1 MKSIRFTR
9 SFVLSSASLLLALFS
24 QSALS
29 LTADAEKSIQLSGNF
44 SVSGGQASY
53 SLPISV
59 APGRAGHQPS
69 LSLEYRSDSPNGML
83 GMGWS
88 LGGLSSISRC
98 GKNFEKDG
106 RWGGV
111 NFDAND
117 RYCLD
122 GQRLVAISGRDGEN
136 LTEYRVENNGY
147 GKIVSFGR
155 AGNGPASFKIW
166 YKDGS
171 VYEYGVTEDS
181 RVELPTQADVYKW
194 ALNKIT
200 DASKANHINFVYSE
214 DNSAGKHK
222 LAQVNYVGGKVKLV
236 YETRPDSTSQYLGG
250 KRLNRTERLKQVE
263 SFDSIGSKIGT
274 YGLTYQKSSYTDRS
288 QLAKINYCA
297 DGQCSTD
304 IRFAWVGRSSPTLSG
319 ASNTGFNSP
328 RYYDTNGDGKGT
340 AYGELSRSNNGT
352 MSVKGLNGTTHA
364 NVKSFSLNGSVTAP
378 SVALNQCN
386 VNAASSYNKGNGQF
400 GYYCQF
406 SACSGDSCKYG
417 SNGVNYG
424 DFNGDGIETYQKGY
438 STIDINGDGIDD
450 LHKFDIPNG
459 GYRYQITGAG
469 WQTLP
474 SAGGRVLKSFT
485 DINNDGYLDAVM
497 GSPTAKRLLYVHLF
511 NGKSF
516 GSPSPINNHSV
527 SYGDGVFFADLNND
541 GYPELGYGRY
551 FYQNTKNNQFATGV
565 FLDAGAKIYSVQDV
579 NGDGWADVLTR
590 ADGDNVKAHIRYSS
604 RHVQDKITRFSE
616 VGVDYTVSYKAAV
629 ENSVYTPTGTSS
641 YPYKVVTP
649 RRYLVANV
657 TKAPKGYGTTSY
669 SYNYEG
675 AKTHLKGGGF
685 LGFKT
690 IVETEAADVVTV
702 TKTTF
707 EQNRLAITGKPLT
720 VEVSKDGKKVSEISY
735 QYMQN
740 TRQGYN
746 AKYYQVYAEQV
757 VKNKFGLSNSDVV
770 ERKETITRVMDRF
783 GNLLDET
790 SVVSSEIEGAG
801 QFKSTSKFEYLSTGL
816 NNNHHIYDIST
827 ASNIDNLSTLL
838 SSFKA
843 GLGRYCGANGDVYFK
858 ANDHIVLIHS
868 DIDIPLVL
876 QRYNAYFKY
885 QLTGSSTDLDGLTV
899 YTGKLVN
906 ASAADFTAANPQ
918 SCGSYAIGD
927 FDGDGK
933 MEFTTS
939 KTTRTELVT
948 ETGENFWKIGTVA
961 SSTST
966 LTDNTTNLKRAIS
979 NTYRYDGHGFLT
991 SSTVDSSDYESS
1003 SDIASGGKSVT
1014 NRYSY
1019 DQWGNVVSQSV
1030 EGTDLAARTS
1040 TTLYDSQGL
1049 YVTSS
1054 ANALGHRSSTQF
1066 NAQGLL
1072 TQSVSALKGRTSSFA
1087 YDAFGRVTSETLPGT
1102 GNTNFTQYQ
1111 LGAQCGSHAISQ
1123 TVSCVTTKP
1132 ASGGQVTTHF
1142 DYAGREIRKLH
1153 TGFSGQLVVVDTRWD
1168 RNGRKLSVTRPQFV
1182 GTKAAAPLVTFD
1194 YDALNREIKKQEP
1207 ANGGGIASFV
1217 TTYDG
1222 YKTSVKD
1229 ARGFSHSTVTNVMG
1243 HILRKDEPHG
1253 AYQTYQYYPD
1263 GKLKASTDSA
1273 GNITQIRY
1281 DNLGH
1286 RSYLDDPDMGK
1297 WSYTYNAA
1305 GELIYKRDAKG
1316 TVTTIEY
1323 DRLGRKTKQ
1332 IEGGKVSTW
1341 RFDERGALGT
1351 LSGFAG
1357 NGSETEYYYN
1367 EAGLTE
1373 EVAVKVN
1380 NEKFSTYYFYDK
1392 YERVAREVR
1401 PNGVDTTLAGAAKL
1415 LTSANSDNRLAVEY
1429 VYNPNG
1435 YVSAVRSPKSYADE
1449 AFTSASFREDI
1460 KQLLDQAVAQAAEY
1474 LSKAERYST
1483 QESFFTTKAAEYN
1496 NKTVNVHSLDSS
1508 SQALLG
1514 NGYRYKQWC
1523 NAQGECYLRP
1533 ATWVLLHDDV
1543 SIPLDITLE
1552 GAIYRLST
1560 SLANSSSAGTR
1571 NYNATLHT
1579 VSAAEFAS
1587 QTLTPSHDFILTDYD
1602 SNGQKD
1608 LMSNKDIYIA
1618 QADSTTTTELLFAA
1632 DDLSQA
1638 ATIASTRYKFYTDL
1652 ANQLINLSEKVAEL
1666 SGLYCEYANQ
1676 LGGNQ
1681 LQASQRTHCANT
1693 QQSSQADHLNLI
1705 LTQSQLEDSLDNPAY
1720 VYYWQRRET
1729 DAYDHTLSETLG
1741 NGLVNT
1747 YNHDANTG
1755 RPSYITTH
1763 KANVLFDPRL
1773 SGSTASGRNI
1783 RFIQYRYDNHNNVTY
1798 RYDEKLGITDTWEY
1812 DGIDRVISNGISLA
1826 SKTQH
1831 GESNPDFASSFDY
1844 QYDKLGNLI
1853 FKTGMGNYEYS
1864 GQNAGPHAVTKAN
1877 GLHYQYDANGNMLR
1891 AWRYGD
1897 TQNERELEWTGFNK
1911 PNKITRNG
1919 KTVEFFYDA
1928 NHNRYLKKN
1937 SDGIETFYFG
1947 KSYERV
1953 TDSNTGIVQHKHF
1966 IYAEGKLIA
1975 LNTHTDDSE
1984 NKLKDKQ
1991 VRYLHYD
1998 SLNSVDMITDGY
2010 GVVVERRSYDTWG
2023 KQRKVAWREDG
2034 PLDVV
2039 QQAIT
2044 NRGYTGHEEIVEVGL
2059 VHMNGRVYDQ
2069 ELGRFI
2075 SADPIVQSP
2084 YRTNSFNRYAYV
2096 MNNPLKYIDPTGFNA
2111 FESGACE
2118 VDSSSSGSS
2127 GGTNNN
2133 DNGCDNERP
2142 AGNDGTGGGDNHHDD
2157 PNSGGGS
2164 DKQDPVSEPTAEP
2177 ENPDTPEEQKEEDG
2191 WGWSDTWD
2199 VVKDFAPG
2207 YNTVNHAINGE
2218 WTEAAKSLAVDAI
2231 SVTGVGM
2238 IGRVAVKVGAK
2249 VAPKIISKA
2258 KSMLKKGPCSFV
2270 AGTLVATSSAA
2281 VPIENILVGQDVLSR
2296 PDSAE
2301 RLVDER
2307 QVVDV
2312 FAEDH
2317 PFVLSLVVQGP
2328 SGEEEI
2334 LTTPEHPFYIATKG
2348 WVEAAEIN
2356 AGASLET
2363 INGSNVTVISNSVVE
2378 TPTVAYNF
2386 EVEQF
2391 HTYAVGENQVWVHN
2405 ECEGKNKGP
2414 VFERSQDAV
2423 KHAETMGYK
2432 EVQGAT
2438 NKAGQ
2443 KVMHNKKKTPKYISR
2458 DADSHIGGAYK
2469 GANTASD
2476 LNSKKTRLG
2485 TYDKDLNLIGK

>member
-1 MKSIRFTR
+1 MKSTRFTH
-9 SFVLSSASLLLALFS
+9 SFALFSTSLLLALFS
-24 QSALS
+24 QPALS
-29 LTADAEKSIQLSGNF
+29 LTADAEKSIQLSGDF

-59 APGRAGHQPS
+59 APGRAGHQPL

-88 LGGLSSISRC
+88 FGGLSSISRC
-98 GKNFEKDG
+98 GKNLEKDG
-106 RWGGV
+106 RWGRV
-111 NFDAND
+111 NFDSND

-147 GKIVSFGR
+147 AKIVSFGR
-155 AGNGPASFKIW
+155 AGDGPASFKVW

-171 VYEYGVTEDS
+171 VYEYGVSDDS

-214 DNSAGKHK
+214 ENSAGKHK
-222 LAQVNYVGGKVKLV
+222 LTQVNYVGGKVNLV
-236 YETRPDSTSQYLGG
+236 YETRPDSTSQFLGG
-250 KRLNRTERLKQVE
+250 KLLNRNERLHQVE
-263 SFDSIGSKIGT
+263 TFDSTGNKIGT
-274 YGLTYQKSSYTDRS
+274 YGLTYQKSSYTARS
-288 QLAKINYCA
+288 QLTKINYCA
-297 DGQCSTD
+297 NGQCSTD
-304 IRFAWVGRSSPTLSG
+304 ISFTWVGRRDPGLGG

-340 AYGELSRSNNGT
+340 AYGELSRSTNGT

-406 SACSGDSCKYG
+406 TACSGDSCKYG

-438 STIDINGDGIDD
+438 STVDINGDGLDD

-459 GYRYQITGAG
+459 GYRYQIMGSG

-497 GSPTAKRLLYVHLF
+497 GSPTSTGLLYVHLF
-511 NGKSF
+511 NGKSY

-527 SYGDGVFFADLNND
+527 SHEDGVYFSDLNND
-541 GYPELGYGRY
+541 GYPELGYGRN
-551 FYQNTKNNQFATGV
+551 FYQNTKNNQFSTGV

-590 ADGDNVKAHIRYSS
+590 ADGDNVKAHIRQSS
-604 RHVQDKITRFSE
+604 KHVQDKITRFSE
-616 VGVDYTVSYKAAV
+616 VGVDYSVSYKAAV
-629 ENSVYTPTGTSS
+629 ENSIYTTTGASSS

-657 TKAPKGYGTTSY
+657 TKSPKGYGATSY
-669 SYNYEG
+669 SYKYAG

-690 IVETEAADVVTV
+690 ITETESADVVTV

-707 EQNRLAITGKPLT
+707 EQDKLAITGKPLT

-735 QYMQN
+735 QYKQH

-757 VKNKFGLSNSDVV
+757 VKNKYGLGNSEVV

-790 SVVSSEIEGAG
+790 SVVSSDIEGAG
-801 QFKSTSKFEYLSTGL
+801 KFTSTSKFEYLSTGL

-827 ASNIDNLSTLL
+827 VSNIDNLSTLL

-843 GLGRYCGANGDVYFK
+843 GLGRYCGANGEVYFK

-868 DIDIPLVL
+868 DVDIPLVL

-885 QLTGSSTDLDGLTV
+885 QVTGSSTDLDGLTV

-948 ETGENFWKIGTVA
+948 ETGDSFWKIGTVA
-961 SSTST
+961 NSTST
-966 LTDNTTNLKRAIS
+966 LADNITNLKRAIS
-979 NTYRYDGHGFLT
+979 NTYSYDDNGFLT
-991 SSTVDSSDYESS
+991 SSTVNSSDYESS

-1072 TQSVSALKGRTSSFA
+1072 TKSVSALKGRTSSFA
-1087 YDAFGRVTSETLPGT
+1087 YDAFGRVTRETLPGT
-1102 GNTNFTQYQ
+1102 GNTNLTQYH

-1123 TVSCVTTKP
+1123 TVSCVTTNP

-1168 RNGRKLSVTRPQFV
+1168 RNGRKRSVTRPQFV

-1297 WSYTYNAA
+1297 WSYTYNAV

-1341 RFDERGALGT
+1341 RFDERGSLGT

-1357 NGSETEYYYN
+1357 NGSETDYYYN

-1415 LTSANSDNRLAVEY
+1415 LTSANNDNRLAVEY

-1435 YVSAVRSPKSYADE
+1435 YVSAVRSPKSYADK

-1460 KQLLDQAVAQAAEY
+1460 KQLLDQAIAQATEY

-1496 NKTVNVHSLDSS
+1496 SKTVNVHNLDSS

-1560 SLANSSSAGTR
+1560 SLANSSRPGIR

-1587 QTLTPSHDFILTDYD
+1587 QALTPSHDFILTDYD
-1602 SNGQKD
+1602 SNGQKY

-1618 QADSTTTTELLFAA
+1618 QADSTTTSELLFAA

-1666 SGLYCEYANQ
+1666 SGLYCDYANQ

-1681 LQASQRTHCANT
+1681 LQANQRTHCANT

-1705 LTQSQLEDSLDNPAY
+1705 LTQSQLEESLDNPAY

-1773 SGSTASGRNI
+1773 SESTANGRNI
-1783 RFIQYRYDNHNNVTY
+1783 RFIHYRYDNHNNVTY

-1831 GESNPDFASSFDY
+1831 GENNPDLAGPFVY
-1844 QYDKLGNLI
+1844 QYDKLGNLM
-1853 FKTGMGNYEYS
+1853 FKTGIGDYLYS
-1864 GQNAGPHAVTKAN
+1864 NQQAGPHAVTKAN
-1877 GLHYQYDANGNMLR
+1877 GLNYQYDANGNMLR
-1891 AWRYGD
+1891 AWADGSQ
-1897 TQNERELEWTGFNK
+1897 QNERELEWSEFNK
-1911 PNKITRNG
+1911 PTKITRNG

-1937 SDGIETFYFG
+1937 SDGVETFYFG

-1966 IYAEGKLIA
+1966 IYADGKLIA
-1975 LNTHTDDSE
+1975 LNTHTDDGE
-1984 NKLKDKQ
+1984 NKLKNKQ
-1991 VRYLHYD
+1991 TRYLHYD
-1998 SLNSVDMITDGY
+1998 ALNSVDMITDGY

-2075 SADPIVQSP
+2075 SPDPFVQAP
-2084 YRTNSFNRYAYV
+2084 YITNSFNRYSYV
-2096 MNNPLKYIDPTGFNA
+2096 SNNPLKFVDP
-2111 FESGACE
+2111 SGYWWR
-2118 VDSSSSGSS
+2118 DSSGSGATGECRTDGNNHDGIS
-2127 GGTNNN
+2127 GRTTKRDNGN
-2133 DNGCDNERP
+2133 DNK
-2142 AGNDGTGGGDNHHDD
+2142 
-2157 PNSGGGS
+2157 GGS
-2164 DKQDPVSEPTAEP
+2164 DGDKAEP
-2177 ENPDTPEEQKEEDG
+2177 ENKEEPVEKPEVTAEPDLSQTPDDEEDDG
-2191 WGWSDTWD
+2191 WGWGDTWD
-2199 VVKDFAPG
+2199 VVKDFIPG
-2207 YNTVNHAINGE
+2207 YNTVNHALNGE

-2231 SVTGVGM
+2231 SVTGIGIV
-2238 IGRVAVKVGAK
+2238 GRVAVKVGAK
-2249 VAPKIISKA
+2249 VAPRIVRAAKNVFKSPADNVAKGGRGKQVGDIIETDGSTKASVIKA
-2258 KSMLKKGPCSFV
+2258 KAESVGFKASQTANGPVKMVDENGVARVTIKGGSQRAPGSAGPHVELK
-2270 AGTLVATSSAA
+2270 TSS
-2281 VPIENILVGQDVLSR
+2281 GQRVN
-2296 PDSAE
+2296 
-2301 RLVDER
+2301 
-2307 QVVDV
+2307 
-2312 FAEDH
+2312 
-2317 PFVLSLVVQGP
+2317 
-2328 SGEEEI
+2328 
-2334 LTTPEHPFYIATKG
+2334 T
-2348 WVEAAEIN
+2348 
-2356 AGASLET
+2356 
-2363 INGSNVTVISNSVVE
+2363 
-2378 TPTVAYNF
+2378 
-2386 EVEQF
+2386 
-2391 HTYAVGENQVWVHN
+2391 VGE
-2405 ECEGKNKGP
+2405 P
-2414 VFERSQDAV
+2414 VTRKSPEN
-2423 KHAETMGYK
+2423 H
-2432 EVQGAT
+2432 
-2438 NKAGQ
+2438 
-2443 KVMHNKKKTPKYISR
+2443 TPI
-2458 DADSHIGGAYK
+2458 DF
-2469 GANTASD
+2469 D
-2476 LNSKKTRLG
+2476 L
-2485 TYDKDLNLIGK
+2485 

>member
-1 MKSIRFTR
+1 MKSTRFTH
-9 SFVLSSASLLLALFS
+9 SFALFSASLFLALFS
-24 QSALS
+24 QPALS

-98 GKNFEKDG
+98 GKNIAKDG

-147 GKIVSFGR
+147 AKIVSFGR
-155 AGNGPASFKIW
+155 AGNGPASFKVW

-171 VYEYGVTEDS
+171 VYEYGVSEDS
-181 RVELPTQADVYKW
+181 RVQLPTQADVYKW
-194 ALNKIT
+194 ALNKTT

-222 LAQVNYVGGKVKLV
+222 LAQVNYVGGKVNLV

-250 KRLNRTERLKQVE
+250 KLLNRSERLKQVE
-263 SFDSIGSKIGT
+263 TFDSIGNKIGI
-274 YGLTYQKSSYTDRS
+274 YGLTYQNPSYTDRS
-288 QLAKINYCA
+288 QLTKINYCA
-297 DGQCSTD
+297 NGQCSTD
-304 IRFAWVGRSSPTLSG
+304 ISFTWVGRRDPGLGGS
-319 ASNTGFNSP
+319 SNTGFRSP

-340 AYGELSRSNNGT
+340 AYGVVSSNSNGT
-352 MSVKGLNGTTHA
+352 MSVKSLNGVTHA
-364 NVKSFSLNGSVTAP
+364 NVKSFSLSGSIIQP
-378 SVALNQCN
+378 SLSLNQCDRDT
-386 VNAASSYNKGNGQF
+386 AASYSNGNGKLGTYCRYQSCTVQLSQSYSSNSNSGRGVATVVGAPRECQF
-400 GYYCQF
+400 G
-406 SACSGDSCKYG
+406 SEGE
-417 SNGVNYG
+417 NYG

-438 STIDINGDGIDD
+438 STVDINGDGIDD

-459 GYRYQITGAG
+459 GYRYQITGSG

-474 SAGGRVLKSFT
+474 SAGGRVLKLFT

-497 GSPTAKRLLYVHLF
+497 GSPTAKGLLYVHLF

-516 GSPSPINNHSV
+516 ASPSPINNHSV
-527 SYGDGVFFADLNND
+527 SHEDGVYFADLNND

-565 FLDAGAKIYSVQDV
+565 FLDAGEKIYSVQDA
-579 NGDGWADVLTR
+579 NGDGWSDILTR
-590 ADGDNVKAHIRYSS
+590 EEHVNLVSGRPILVGSVSPEELDKFLAKKTFIRYSTP
-604 RHVQDKITRFSE
+604 HIQDKITRFSE

-629 ENSVYTPTGTSS
+629 DSSVYTTTGVTSK

-657 TKAPKGYGTTSY
+657 TKVPKGYSATSY
-669 SYNYEG
+669 SYKYAG

-690 IVETEAADVVTV
+690 ITETEAADVVTV

-707 EQNRLAITGKPLT
+707 EQDRLAITGKPLT

-735 QYMQN
+735 HYKQH

-757 VKNKFGLSNSDVV
+757 VKNKFALSNSNVV

-790 SVVSSEIEGAG
+790 SVVSSDIEGAG
-801 QFKSTSKFEYLSTGL
+801 KFTSTSKFEYLSTGL

-843 GLGRYCGANGDVYFK
+843 GLGRYCAANGEVYFK
-858 ANDHIVLIHS
+858 ANDQIVLIHS
-868 DIDIPLVL
+868 DVDIPLVL
-876 QRYNAYFKY
+876 HRYNAYFKY
-885 QLTGSSTDLDGLTV
+885 QVTGSSTDLDGLTV

-918 SCGSYAIGD
+918 SCGSYAISD

-948 ETGENFWKIGTVA
+948 ETGNNFWKIGTVA

-979 NTYRYDGHGFLT
+979 NAYSYDGNGFLT
-991 SSTVDSSDYESS
+991 SSTVNSSDYESS

-1030 EGTDLAARTS
+1030 QGTDLAARTS

-1054 ANALGHRSSTQF
+1054 VNALGHRSSTQF

-1072 TQSVSALKGRTSSFA
+1072 SKSVSALKGRTSSFV

-1111 LGAQCGSHAISQ
+1111 LAAQCGSYAVNQ

-1182 GTKAAAPLVTFD
+1182 GTKAAAPVVTFK

-1207 ANGGGIASFV
+1207 ANGGAIASFV

-1222 YKTSVKD
+1222 YKTNVED

-1297 WSYTYNAA
+1297 WSYTYNGA

-1332 IEGGKVSTW
+1332 IEGGNVSTW
-1341 RFDERGALGT
+1341 RYDERGALGT

-1357 NGSETEYYYN
+1357 NGSETDYYYN
-1367 EAGLTE
+1367 DAGLTE

-1380 NEKFSTYYFYDK
+1380 TEKFSTYYFYDK

-1415 LTSANSDNRLAVEY
+1415 LSSANNDNRLAVEY

-1435 YVSAVRSPKSYADE
+1435 YVSAVRSPKSYADK

-1460 KQLLDQAVAQAAEY
+1460 KQLLDQAITQAAEY

-1496 NKTVNVHSLDSS
+1496 NKTVNVHNLDSS

-1571 NYNATLHT
+1571 NHNATLHT

-1618 QADSTTTTELLFAA
+1618 HADSATTTELLFAA

-1681 LQASQRTHCANT
+1681 LQANQRTNCANT

-1773 SGSTASGRNI
+1773 SGSTANGRNI
-1783 RFIQYRYDNHNNVTY
+1783 RFIHYRYDNHNNVTY
-1798 RYDEKLGITDTWEY
+1798 RYDEKLGLTDTWDY

-1831 GESNPDFASSFDY
+1831 GENNPDLAGPFVY
-1844 QYDKLGNLI
+1844 QYDKLGNLM
-1853 FKTGMGNYEYS
+1853 FKTGIGDYVYS
-1864 GQNAGPHAVTKAN
+1864 NQQAGPHAVTKAN
-1877 GLHYQYDANGNMLR
+1877 GLNYQYDANGNMLR
-1891 AWRYGD
+1891 AWADGSQ
-1897 TQNERELEWTGFNK
+1897 QNERELEWSEFNK
-1911 PNKITRNG
+1911 PTKITRNG

-1966 IYAEGKLIA
+1966 IYADGKLIA
-1975 LNTHTDDSE
+1975 LNTHTDDGE

-1991 VRYLHYD
+1991 TRYLHYD
-1998 SLNSVDMITDGY
+1998 ALNSVDMITDGY

-2023 KQRKVAWREDG
+2023 KQRKVAWREEG

-2069 ELGRFI
+2069 ELGRFV
-2075 SADPIVQSP
+2075 SPDPIVQAP
-2084 YRTNSFNRYAYV
+2084 YVTNSFNRYSYV
-2096 MNNPLKYIDPTGFNA
+2096 WNNPLKYTDPTGFYSWGD
-2111 FESGACE
+2111 FENDVKDTWDKVKDFFGG
-2118 VDSSSSGSS
+2118 GS
-2127 GGTNNN
+2127 NNGK
-2133 DNGCDNERP
+2133 DKGKGKGIDT
-2142 AGNDGTGGGDNHHDD
+2142 GNDGTTDKLIE
-2157 PNSGGGS
+2157 S
-2164 DKQDPVSEPTAEP
+2164 DKVSEDPEIVDVKKEDEAQYLGEGRFIPDENQETAGYHNTDNEYKPGMGRGEMETKEELVAREVLDVHYEKLGEDHTAES
-2177 ENPDTPEEQKEEDG
+2177 ET
-2191 WGWSDTWD
+2191 
-2199 VVKDFAPG
+2199 
-2207 YNTVNHAINGE
+2207 
-2218 WTEAAKSLAVDAI
+2218 L
-2231 SVTGVGM
+2231 
-2238 IGRVAVKVGAK
+2238 RVASD
-2249 VAPKIISKA
+2249 IISKS
-2258 KSMLKKGPCSFV
+2258 KSLPKG
-2270 AGTLVATSSAA
+2270 GTELLEAA
-2281 VPIENILVGQDVLSR
+2281 VRIDKAEEWRKVTTVRETFQAGGERVLK
-2296 PDSAE
+2296 DYKTNKTYY
-2301 RLVDER
+2301 
-2307 QVVDV
+2307 
-2312 FAEDH
+2312 
-2317 PFVLSLVVQGP
+2317 
-2328 SGEEEI
+2328 SGDK
-2334 LTTPEHPFYIATKG
+2334 YK
-2348 WVEAAEIN
+2348 
-2356 AGASLET
+2356 
-2363 INGSNVTVISNSVVE
+2363 
-2378 TPTVAYNF
+2378 
-2386 EVEQF
+2386 
-2391 HTYAVGENQVWVHN
+2391 
-2405 ECEGKNKGP
+2405 KNKLLR
-2414 VFERSQDAV
+2414 FEKKEFGQPERVPLGQNPNDMLDIV
-2423 KHAETMGYK
+2423 KY
-2432 EVQGAT
+2432 
-2438 NKAGQ
+2438 
-2443 KVMHNKKKTPKYISR
+2443 
-2458 DADSHIGGAYK
+2458 
-2469 GANTASD
+2469 AS
-2476 LNSKKTRLG
+2476 K
-2485 TYDKDLNLIGK
+2485 

>member
-1 MKSIRFTR
+1 MKSTRFTH
-9 SFVLSSASLLLALFS
+9 SFALFSASLLLALFS
-24 QSALS
+24 QPALS
-29 LTADAEKSIQLSGNF
+29 LTADAEKSIQLSGDF

-98 GKNFEKDG
+98 GKNLEKDQ

-147 GKIVSFGR
+147 AKIVSFGR
-155 AGNGPASFKIW
+155 AGNGPASFKVW

-171 VYEYGVTEDS
+171 VYEYGVSDDS

-200 DASKANHINFVYSE
+200 DASKANHIDFVYSE
-214 DNSAGKHK
+214 ENSAGKHK
-222 LAQVNYVGGKVKLV
+222 LTQVNYVGGKVNLV
-236 YETRPDSTSQYLGG
+236 YETRPDSTSQFLGG
-250 KRLNRTERLKQVE
+250 KLLNRSERLKQVE
-263 SFDSIGSKIGT
+263 TFDSIGNKIGT
-274 YGLTYQKSSYTDRS
+274 YDLTYQKSSATSRS
-288 QLAKINYCA
+288 QLTKINYCA
-297 DGQCSTD
+297 NGQCSTE
-304 IRFAWVGRSSPTLSG
+304 IMFEWQGLSKVSLN
-319 ASNTGFNSP
+319 AAKDTGLRSP
-328 RYYDTNGDGKGT
+328 RYLDINSDGISES
-340 AYGELSRSNNGT
+340 YGEISRNSDKTMEVQGFHGKRYSKATSINLSGSI
-352 MSVKGLNGTTHA
+352 
-364 NVKSFSLNGSVTAP
+364 FSP
-378 SVALNQCN
+378 SVATKQCT
-386 VNAASSYNKGNGQF
+386 VPAASAYVNNSGQ
-400 GYYCQF
+400 YVPYCQF
-406 SACSGDSCKYG
+406 DTCSGDSCKYG
-417 SNGVNYG
+417 SKGVNYG
-424 DFNGDGIETYQKGY
+424 DFDGDGIAENQSGY
-438 STIDINGDGIDD
+438 STIDINGDGLDD
-450 LHKFDIPNG
+450 RHKFDIPSG
-459 GYRYQITGAG
+459 GYSYQITGGASHNLPAVAG
-469 WQTLP
+469 T
-474 SAGGRVLKSFT
+474 VLKSFT

-497 GSPTAKRLLYVHLF
+497 GSPTAKGLLYVHLF
-511 NGKSF
+511 NGKF
-516 GSPSPINNHSV
+516 FASPSPINNHSV
-527 SYGDGVFFADLNND
+527 SHEDGVYFADLNND

-565 FLDAGAKIYSVQDV
+565 FLDAGEKIYSVQDV

-590 ADGDNVKAHIRYSS
+590 ADGDTTKASIKLSNSHI
-604 RHVQDKITRFSE
+604 QDKITRFSE
-616 VGVDYTVSYKAAV
+616 VGVDYRVSYKAAV
-629 ENSVYTPTGTSS
+629 DSSVYTTTGATNR

-657 TKAPKGYGTTSY
+657 AKAPKGYGATSY
-669 SYNYEG
+669 SYKYAG

-690 IVETEAADVVTV
+690 ITETEAADVVTV

-707 EQNRLAITGKPLT
+707 EQDRLAITGKPLT

-735 QYMQN
+735 QYKALS
-740 TRQGYN
+740 RQGYN

-757 VKNKFGLSNSDVV
+757 VKNKYGLSNSNVV

-790 SVVSSEIEGAG
+790 SVVSSDIEGAG
-801 QFKSTSKFEYLSTGL
+801 QFTSTSQFEYLSTGL

-827 ASNIDNLSTLL
+827 VSNIDNLSTLL

-843 GLGRYCGANGDVYFK
+843 GLGRYCGANGEVYFK

-868 DIDIPLVL
+868 DVDIPLVL

-885 QLTGSSTDLDGLTV
+885 QVTGSSTDLDGLTV

-906 ASAADFTAANPQ
+906 ASAADFIAANPQ

-948 ETGENFWKIGTVA
+948 ETGDNFWKIGTVA

-966 LTDNTTNLKRAIS
+966 LTDNTTNLKRSIS
-979 NTYRYDGHGFLT
+979 NTYSYDGNGFLT
-991 SSTVDSSDYESS
+991 SSTVNSSDYESS

-1030 EGTDLAARTS
+1030 QGTDLAARTS

-1054 ANALGHRSSTQF
+1054 ANALGHRSSTEF

-1072 TQSVSALKGRTSSFA
+1072 TKSVSALKGRTSSFA

-1102 GNTNFTQYQ
+1102 GNTNLTQYQ
-1111 LGAQCGSHAISQ
+1111 LASQCGDYAINQ

-1182 GTKAAAPLVTFD
+1182 GTKAAAPVVTFK

-1207 ANGGGIASFV
+1207 ANSGRIATFV

-1222 YKTSVKD
+1222 YKTNVKD
-1229 ARGFSHSTVTNVMG
+1229 ARGYSHSTVTNVMG

-1357 NGSETEYYYN
+1357 NGSETDYYYN

-1415 LTSANSDNRLAVEY
+1415 LTSANNDNRLAVEY

-1435 YVSAVRSPKSYADE
+1435 YVSAVRSPKSYADK

-1460 KQLLDQAVAQAAEY
+1460 KQLLDQAIAQAAEY

-1483 QESFFTTKAAEYN
+1483 QESFFTSKATEYN
-1496 NKTVNVHSLDSS
+1496 SKTVNVHNLDSS

-1552 GAIYRLST
+1552 GVIYRLST
-1560 SLANSSSAGTR
+1560 SLANSSSAGIR

-1579 VSAAEFAS
+1579 VSATEFAS
-1587 QTLTPSHDFILTDYD
+1587 QALTPSHDFILTDYD

-1618 QADSTTTTELLFAA
+1618 QADSATTTELLFAA

-1652 ANQLINLSEKVAEL
+1652 ANQLINLSEKVADL

-1681 LQASQRTHCANT
+1681 LQANQRTNCANT

-1705 LTQSQLEDSLDNPAY
+1705 LTQSQLEESLDNPAY

-1773 SGSTASGRNI
+1773 SGSTANGRNI
-1783 RFIQYRYDNHNNVTY
+1783 RFIHYRYDNHNNVTY

-1831 GESNPDFASSFDY
+1831 GENNSDLAGPFVY
-1844 QYDKLGNLI
+1844 QYDKLGNLM
-1853 FKTGMGNYEYS
+1853 FKTGIGDYVYS
-1864 GQNAGPHAVTKAN
+1864 NQQAGPHAVTKAN
-1877 GLHYQYDANGNMLR
+1877 GLNYQYDANGNMLR
-1891 AWRYGD
+1891 AWADGSQ
-1897 TQNERELEWTGFNK
+1897 QNERELEWSEFNK
-1911 PNKITRNG
+1911 PTKITRNG

-1953 TDSNTGIVQHKHF
+1953 TDSNTGVVQHKHF
-1966 IYAEGKLIA
+1966 IYADGKLIA
-1975 LNTHTDDSE
+1975 LNTHADDGE

-1991 VRYLHYD
+1991 TRYLHYD
-1998 SLNSVDMITDGY
+1998 ALNSVDMITDGY

-2023 KQRKVAWREDG
+2023 KQRKVAWREEG

-2075 SADPIVQSP
+2075 SPDPIIQAP
-2084 YRTNSFNRYAYV
+2084 YVTNSFNRYAYV
-2096 MNNPLKYIDPTGFNA
+2096 MNNPLKYTDPTGYFW
-2111 FESGACE
+2111 EGSGTCDRDGARRDLRRRE
-2118 VDSSSSGSS
+2118 IGRWDGRSGKDRNRN
-2127 GGTNNN
+2127 T
-2133 DNGCDNERP
+2133 P
-2142 AGNDGTGGGDNHHDD
+2142 AT
-2157 PNSGGGS
+2157 PPRT
-2164 DKQDPVSEPTAEP
+2164 KPKVKEEEEPKVEPTDAPPQKHQWGNEDFAGEMDP
-2177 ENPDTPEEQKEEDG
+2177 EVRNQQLREDMNSLTG
-2191 WGWSDTWD
+2191 VQD
-2199 VVKDFAPG
+2199 VVDTVTSLDANASFA
-2207 YNTVNHAINGE
+2207 E
-2218 WTEAAKSLAVDAI
+2218 KSLAVGAAI
-2231 SVTGVGM
+2231 
-2238 IGRVAVKVGAK
+2238 AK
-2249 VAPKIISKA
+2249 TRTPK
-2258 KSMLKKGPCSFV
+2258 P
-2270 AGTLVATSSAA
+2270 
-2281 VPIENILVGQDVLSR
+2281 
-2296 PDSAE
+2296 
-2301 RLVDER
+2301 VDEAIDKA
-2307 QVVDV
+2307 VDV
-2312 FAEDH
+2312 AKK
-2317 PFVLSLVVQGP
+2317 S
-2328 SGEEEI
+2328 
-2334 LTTPEHPFYIATKG
+2334 IA
-2348 WVEAAEIN
+2348 
-2356 AGASLET
+2356 
-2363 INGSNVTVISNSVVE
+2363 
-2378 TPTVAYNF
+2378 
-2386 EVEQF
+2386 
-2391 HTYAVGENQVWVHN
+2391 
-2405 ECEGKNKGP
+2405 
-2414 VFERSQDAV
+2414 
-2423 KHAETMGYK
+2423 
-2432 EVQGAT
+2432 
-2438 NKAGQ
+2438 
-2443 KVMHNKKKTPKYISR
+2443 KKTPFNSPESFETKQTVVKNKKVKVEVNKETGEVMQKNPAKHGGDSYNSWSSMKSLKKSKGKR
-2458 DADSHIGGAYK
+2458 ETSVWADSGEDRG
-2469 GANTASD
+2469 
-2476 LNSKKTRLG
+2476 R
-2485 TYDKDLNLIGK
+2485 

>member
-1 MKSIRFTR
+1 MKLTRFTH
-9 SFVLSSASLLLALFS
+9 SFAVFFASLLLVSFS
-24 QSALS
+24 YPALS
-29 LTADAEKSIQLSGNF
+29 LTTDEGKSIDLSGDF
-44 SVSGGQASY
+44 SVSGGQATY
-53 SLPISV
+53 SLPISLS
-59 APGRAGHQPS
+59 PGRAGHQPS
-69 LSLEYRSDSPNGML
+69 LSIEYRSNSPNGIL

-88 LGGLSSISRC
+88 LGGVSSISRC
-98 GKNFEKDG
+98 GKNLHKDG

-111 NFDAND
+111 NFDNND
-117 RYCLD
+117 RFCLD

-147 GKIVSFGR
+147 AKIVSFGR
-155 AGNGPASFKIW
+155 AGNGPASFKVW

-171 VYEYGVTEDS
+171 VYEYGVTGNS
-181 RVELPTQADVYKW
+181 RVELPAQANVYKW

-200 DASKANHINFVYSE
+200 DASKANHINVVYSE
-214 DNSAGKHK
+214 ENSAGKHK
-222 LAQVNYVGGKVKLV
+222 LTQVNYVGGKVNLV
-236 YETRPDSTSQYLGG
+236 YETRPDSTSQFLGG
-250 KRLNRTERLKQVE
+250 KLLNRNERLKQVE
-263 SFDSIGSKIGT
+263 TFDSTGSKIGT
-274 YGLTYQKSSYTDRS
+274 YGLTYQKSSYTARS
-288 QLAKINYCA
+288 QLTKINYCA
-297 DGQCSTD
+297 NGQCSTD
-304 IRFAWVGRSSPTLSG
+304 ISFTWLGRRDPGLG
-319 ASNTGFNSP
+319 AASNTGFNSP
-328 RYYDTNGDGKGT
+328 RYYDTNGDGNGI
-340 AYGELSRSNNGT
+340 AYGELSRSTNGT

-378 SVALNQCN
+378 SVVLNQCN
-386 VNAASSYNKGNGQF
+386 VNAASSYNKGNGHF

-406 SACSGDSCKYG
+406 TACSGDSCKYG

-438 STIDINGDGIDD
+438 SIVDINGDGLDD
-450 LHKFDIPNG
+450 QHKFDIPNG
-459 GYRYQITGAG
+459 GYRYQIAGSG

-497 GSPTAKRLLYVHLF
+497 GSPTATGLLYVHLF
-511 NGKSF
+511 NGKSY

-527 SYGDGVFFADLNND
+527 SHENGVFFADLNND

-579 NGDGWADVLTR
+579 NGDGWVDVLTR
-590 ADGDNVKAHIRYSS
+590 ADGDNVKAHVRHSS
-604 RHVQDKITRFSE
+604 KHVQDKITRFSE
-616 VGVDYTVSYKAAV
+616 VGIDYTVSYTAAV
-629 ENSVYTPTGTSS
+629 GSSIYTTTGASSS

-657 TKAPKGYGTTSY
+657 TKSPKGYGATSY
-669 SYNYEG
+669 SYKYTG

-690 IVETEAADVVTV
+690 ITETESADVVTV

-707 EQNRLAITGKPLT
+707 EQDKLAITGKPLT

-735 QYMQN
+735 QYKQH

-757 VKNKFGLSNSDVV
+757 VKNKYGLSNSNVV

-790 SVVSSEIEGAG
+790 SVVSSDIEGAG
-801 QFKSTSKFEYLSTGL
+801 QFTSTSKFEYLATGL

-827 ASNIDNLSTLL
+827 VSNIDNLSTLL

-843 GLGRYCGANGDVYFK
+843 GLGRYCGANGEVYFK

-868 DIDIPLVL
+868 DVDIPLVL

-885 QLTGSSTDLDGLTV
+885 QVTGSSTDLDGLTV

-948 ETGENFWKIGTVA
+948 ETGDNFWKIGAVTT
-961 SSTST
+961 STST
-966 LTDNTTNLKRAIS
+966 LTDNATNLERTIS
-979 NTYRYDGHGFLT
+979 NTYNYDSQGFLT
-991 SSTVDSSDYESS
+991 SSTVNSSDYEST
-1003 SDIASGGKSVT
+1003 SDIVSGGKSVT

-1030 EGTDLAARTS
+1030 EGTDLTARTS

-1072 TQSVSALKGRTSSFA
+1072 TKSVSALKGRTSSFA
-1087 YDAFGRVTSETLPGT
+1087 YDTFGRVTSETLPGT
-1102 GNTNFTQYQ
+1102 GNTNLTQYK
-1111 LGAQCGSHAISQ
+1111 LGAQCGSHSTSQ

-1132 ASGGQVTTHF
+1132 ASGGQVTTLF
-1142 DYAGREIRKLH
+1142 DYAGREVRKLH

-1182 GTKAAAPLVTFD
+1182 GTKATAPVVTFA

-1207 ANGGGIASFV
+1207 ANDGGIASFV

-1229 ARGFSHSTVTNVMG
+1229 ARGFNHSTVTNVMG
-1243 HILRKDEPHG
+1243 HILRKDEPHD

-1273 GNITQIRY
+1273 GNTTEIRY

-1305 GELIYKRDAKG
+1305 GELTYKRDAKG

-1332 IEGGKVSTW
+1332 VEGGKVSTW
-1341 RFDERGALGT
+1341 RYDERGAFGT

-1357 NGSETEYYYN
+1357 NGSETDYYYN
-1367 EAGLTE
+1367 DAGLTE

-1380 NEKFSTYYFYDK
+1380 SEKFSTYYFYDK

-1415 LTSANSDNRLAVEY
+1415 LSSTNNDNRLAVEY
-1429 VYNPNG
+1429 VYNPYG
-1435 YVSAVRSPKSYADE
+1435 YVSAVRSPKSYADK

-1460 KQLLDQAVAQAAEY
+1460 KQLLDQAIAQAAEY

-1483 QESFFTTKAAEYN
+1483 QESFFTSKAAEYN
-1496 NKTVNVHSLDSS
+1496 SKTVNVHNLDSS
-1508 SQALLG
+1508 SLALLG
-1514 NGYRYKQWC
+1514 DGYRYKQWC

-1543 SIPLDITLE
+1543 TIPLDITLE

-1560 SLANSSSAGTR
+1560 SLANRSSAGVR
-1571 NYNATLHT
+1571 NYNATVHP

-1587 QTLTPSHDFILTDYD
+1587 RALTPSHDFILTDYD

-1618 QADSTTTTELLFAA
+1618 QADSATTTELLFAA

-1676 LGGNQ
+1676 LGGGQ
-1681 LQASQRTHCANT
+1681 LQANQRTNCANT
-1693 QQSSQADHLNLI
+1693 QQSSQAEHLNLI

-1763 KANVLFDPRL
+1763 KANVLFDPRI
-1773 SGSTASGRNI
+1773 SGSTTSGRNI

-1798 RYDEKLGITDTWEY
+1798 RYDEQLGITDRWEY

-1831 GESNPDFASSFDY
+1831 GENNPDLTGPFVY
-1844 QYDKLGNLI
+1844 RYDKLGNLM
-1853 FKTGMGNYEYS
+1853 FKTGIGDYVYNN
-1864 GQNAGPHAVTKAN
+1864 QQAGPHAVTKAN
-1877 GLHYQYDANGNMLR
+1877 GLNYQYDANGNMLR
-1891 AWRYGD
+1891 AWANGS
-1897 TQNERELEWTGFNK
+1897 QHNERELEWTEFNK

-1928 NHNRYLKKN
+1928 NHSRYLKKN

-1953 TDSNTGIVQHKHF
+1953 TDTNTGVVQHKHF
-1966 IYAEGKLIA
+1966 IYADGKLIA
-1975 LNTHTDDSE
+1975 LNTHTDDGE

-1991 VRYLHYD
+1991 TRYLHYD
-1998 SLNSVDMITDGY
+1998 ALNSVDMITDGY

-2075 SADPIVQSP
+2075 SPDPFVQAP
-2084 YRTNSFNRYAYV
+2084 YITNSFNRYAYV
-2096 MNNPLKYIDPTGFNA
+2096 MNNPLKYTDPTGYFW
-2111 FESGACE
+2111 EG
-2118 VDSSSSGSS
+2118 GSCNTDGTMRDR
-2127 GGTNNN
+2127 GGRVTGRW
-2133 DNGCDNERP
+2133 DG
-2142 AGNDGTGGGDNHHDD
+2142 GNDRRERDKRNTSTTG
-2157 PNSGGGS
+2157 PTSPS
-2164 DKQDPVSEPTAEP
+2164 SPRPKETEEPVSEPVAEP
-2177 ENPDTPEEQKEEDG
+2177 ASLPDKTD
-2191 WGWSDTWD
+2191 S
-2199 VVKDFAPG
+2199 
-2207 YNTVNHAINGE
+2207 
-2218 WTEAAKSLAVDAI
+2218 
-2231 SVTGVGM
+2231 
-2238 IGRVAVKVGAK
+2238 
-2249 VAPKIISKA
+2249 
-2258 KSMLKKGPCSFV
+2258 
-2270 AGTLVATSSAA
+2270 TLSA
-2281 VPIENILVGQDVLSR
+2281 EMERLEGVLSDLQIR
-2296 PDSAE
+2296 ARVIKQTNSLSVESLDANASKLASASFS
-2301 RLVDER
+2301 
-2307 QVVDV
+2307 DV
-2312 FAEDH
+2312 MG
-2317 PFVLSLVVQGP
+2317 PFSDMKP
-2328 SGEEEI
+2328 KD
-2334 LTTPEHPFYIATKG
+2334 ATK
-2348 WVEAAEIN
+2348 
-2356 AGASLET
+2356 LE
-2363 INGSNVTVISNSVVE
+2363 
-2378 TPTVAYNF
+2378 
-2386 EVEQF
+2386 
-2391 HTYAVGENQVWVHN
+2391 VGFSY
-2405 ECEGKNKGP
+2405 GKSIP
-2414 VFERSQDAV
+2414 V
-2423 KHAETMGYK
+2423 G
-2432 EVQGAT
+2432 
-2438 NKAGQ
+2438 
-2443 KVMHNKKKTPKYISR
+2443 KKKT
-2458 DADSHIGGAYK
+2458 AG
-2469 GANTASD
+2469 
-2476 LNSKKTRLG
+2476 LG
-2485 TYDKDLNLIGK
+2485 TGSDGETVTNSASIKIGRSGLEFTRDEKTNEMKVKATYGVGVGGKHLGAGGHGYIDSSGHVGIAGEANLGAAGALINYDVDVKQLNENSQIKSIHDFIDKTNTQINGNPLHGF

>member
-1 MKSIRFTR
+1 MKSTRFTN
-9 SFVLSSASLLLALFS
+9 SFAVFSASLFLALFS
-24 QSALS
+24 QPALS
-29 LTADAEKSIQLSGNF
+29 LTAEAEKSIQLSGDF

-59 APGRAGHQPS
+59 AQGRAGHQPS

-98 GKNFEKDG
+98 GKNLEKDD

-147 GKIVSFGR
+147 AKIVSFGR
-155 AGNGPASFKIW
+155 AGNGPASFKVW

-171 VYEYGVTEDS
+171 VYEYGVTGDS
-181 RVELPTQADVYKW
+181 RVELPAQANVYKW

-200 DASKANHINFVYSE
+200 DASKANHVNFVYSE
-214 DNSAGKHK
+214 GNSSGKHR
-222 LAQVNYVGGKVKLV
+222 LSQVNYIGGKVNLV
-236 YETRPDSTSQYLGG
+236 YENRPDSTSQYLGG
-250 KRLNRTERLKQVE
+250 KLLNRTERLKQIVTY
-263 SFDSIGSKIGT
+263 DSTGNKIGT
-274 YGLTYQKSSYTDRS
+274 YGLSYQLSDATSRS
-288 QLAKINYCA
+288 QLNKINYCA
-297 DGQCSTD
+297 DGQCSSD
-304 IRFAWVGRSSPTLSG
+304 IGFTWTGRKVVRLPNSM
-319 ASNTGFNSP
+319 NTGLTSP
-328 RYYDTNGDGKGT
+328 RFINVNGSGFAKS
-340 AYGELSRSNNGT
+340 YGELSKNSNGT
-352 MSVKGLNGTTHA
+352 MSVRDLNERVSP
-364 NVKSFSLNGSVTAP
+364 NVKSFSLIGSVNSP
-378 SVALNQCN
+378 SIKLNQCD
-386 VNAASSYNKGNGQF
+386 VNAASSYNQGNGQF
-400 GYYCQF
+400 GSYCQF
-406 SACSGDSCKYG
+406 TLSECSGDSCKYG

-424 DFNGDGIETYQKGY
+424 DFNGDGVETYQKGY

-459 GYRYQITGAG
+459 SYRYRITGAG

-497 GSPTAKRLLYVHLF
+497 GSATATGNLYVHLF

-516 GSPSPINNHSV
+516 NAPSPINGHSI
-527 SYGDGVFFADLNND
+527 SHEDSIYFADLNND

-551 FYQNTKNNQFATGV
+551 FYENNKNNQFFTSA
-565 FLDAGAKIYSVQDV
+565 FLNAGEKIYSTQDV
-579 NGDGWADVLTR
+579 NGDGWVDVITR
-590 ADGDNVKAHIRYSS
+590 ADGDNVKAQLKYSS
-604 RHVQDKITRFSE
+604 PAAQDKITTFSE
-616 VGVDYTVSYKAAV
+616 VGIDYKVTYHAAASSAIYSQSVS
-629 ENSVYTPTGTSS
+629 SPGLITPVPHAKLGQGSTSF
-641 YPYKVVTP
+641 PFKVVTP

-657 TKAPKGYGTTSY
+657 TKAPKGYSSTNY
-669 SYNYEG
+669 SYKYEG

-690 IVETEAADVVTV
+690 ITETETADVVTK
-702 TKTTF
+702 TKTIF
-707 EQNRLAITGKPLT
+707 EQDKLAITGKPLA
-720 VEVSKDGKKVSEISY
+720 VIVSKNGKKVSEINY
-735 QYMQN
+735 QYKEHS
-740 TRQGYN
+740 RQGYN
-746 AKYYQVYAEQV
+746 AKYYQVYAEKV
-757 VKNKFGLSNSDVV
+757 TKSKFGLGNDVV

-790 SVVSSEIEGAG
+790 SVVSSDIEGAG
-801 QFKSTSKFEYLSTGL
+801 RFTSTSKFEYLSTGL
-816 NNNHHIYDIST
+816 NNNHHIYDIS
-827 ASNIDNLSTLL
+827 AVSNIDNLATLL

-843 GLGRYCGANGDVYFK
+843 GLSRYCAANGEVYFK
-858 ANDHIVLIHS
+858 ANDHVVLIHS
-868 DIDIPLVL
+868 DVDIPLIL
-876 QRYNAYFKY
+876 KRYDSYFKY
-885 QLTGSSTDLDGLTV
+885 QVTGTSTDLDGLTA
-899 YTGKLVN
+899 YSGKLIN
-906 ASAADFTAANPQ
+906 SSAAEFKAASPR

-948 ETGENFWKIGTVA
+948 ETGDNFWKIGAVA
-961 SSTST
+961 TSAST
-966 LTDNTTNLKRAIS
+966 LTDNTTNLERTIS
-979 NTYRYDGHGFLT
+979 NTYSYDSQGYLT
-991 SSTVDSSDYESS
+991 SSTVNSSDYEST

-1054 ANALGHRSSTQF
+1054 ANALGHRSSIEF

-1072 TQSVSALKGRTSSFA
+1072 TKSVSALKGRTSSFA

-1102 GNTNFTQYQ
+1102 GNTNLTQYK
-1111 LGAQCGSHAISQ
+1111 LGAQCGSYSTSQ

-1142 DYAGREIRKLH
+1142 DYAGREVRKLH

-1168 RNGRKLSVTRPQFV
+1168 RNGRKLSVTRPQFI
-1182 GTKAAAPLVTFD
+1182 GTKAAAPVVTFV

-1207 ANGGGIASFV
+1207 ANDGGIASFV

-1229 ARGFSHSTVTNVMG
+1229 ARGFEHSTVTNVMG
-1243 HILRKDEPHG
+1243 HILRKDEPHD

-1273 GNITQIRY
+1273 GNTTEIRY

-1305 GELIYKRDAKG
+1305 GELTYKRDAKG

-1332 IEGGKVSTW
+1332 VEGGKVSTW
-1341 RFDERGALGT
+1341 RYDERGALGT

-1357 NGSETEYYYN
+1357 NGSETDYYYN
-1367 EAGLTE
+1367 DAGLTE

-1380 NEKFSTYYFYDK
+1380 SEKFSTYYFYDK

-1415 LTSANSDNRLAVEY
+1415 LNSTNSDNRLAVEY
-1429 VYNPNG
+1429 VYNPYG
-1435 YVSAVRSPKSYADE
+1435 YVSAVRSPKSYADK

-1483 QESFFTTKAAEYN
+1483 QESFFTSKAAEYN
-1496 NKTVNVHSLDSS
+1496 SKTVNVHNLDSS

-1514 NGYRYKQWC
+1514 DGYRYKQWC

-1543 SIPLDITLE
+1543 TIPLDITLE

-1560 SLANSSSAGTR
+1560 SLANRSSAGVR
-1571 NYNATLHT
+1571 NYNATVHP

-1587 QTLTPSHDFILTDYD
+1587 RALTPSHDFILTDYD

-1608 LMSNKDIYIA
+1608 LMSNNDIYIA

-1676 LGGNQ
+1676 LGGEQ
-1681 LQASQRTHCANT
+1681 LQANQRTNCANT

-1755 RPSYITTH
+1755 RPNYITTH
-1763 KANVLFDPRL
+1763 KANVLFDPRI
-1773 SGSTASGRNI
+1773 SGSTTNGRNI

-1798 RYDEKLGITDTWEY
+1798 RYDEQLGITDRWEY

-1831 GESNPDFASSFDY
+1831 GENNPDLAGPFVY
-1844 QYDKLGNLI
+1844 RYDKLGNLM
-1853 FKTGMGNYEYS
+1853 FKTGIGDYVYS
-1864 GQNAGPHAVTKAN
+1864 NQQAGPHAVTKAN
-1877 GLHYQYDANGNMLR
+1877 GLNYQYDANGNMLR
-1891 AWRYGD
+1891 AWANGS
-1897 TQNERELEWTGFNK
+1897 QHNERELEWTEFNK

-1928 NHNRYLKKN
+1928 NHSRYLKKN

-1953 TDSNTGIVQHKHF
+1953 TDTNTGVVQHKHF
-1966 IYAEGKLIA
+1966 IYADGKLIA
-1975 LNTHTDDSE
+1975 LNTHTDDGE

-1991 VRYLHYD
+1991 TRYLHYD
-1998 SLNSVDMITDGY
+1998 ALNSVDMITDGY

-2023 KQRKVAWREDG
+2023 KQRKVAWREEG

-2075 SADPIVQSP
+2075 SPDPFVQAP
-2084 YRTNSFNRYAYV
+2084 YVTNSFNRYAYV
-2096 MNNPLKYIDPTGFNA
+2096 MNNPLKYTDPTGYLWDSVKSA
-2111 FESGACE
+2111 ARSVGRAISRGARA
-2118 VDSSSSGSS
+2118 VRDFFRGSS
-2127 GGTNNN
+2127 NKGSSRN
-2133 DNGCDNERP
+2133 
-2142 AGNDGTGGGDNHHDD
+2142 
-2157 PNSGGGS
+2157 GGS
-2164 DKQDPVSEPTAEP
+2164 DNKQPQNNLEGEGIGFTVDYIGRAIGGIFGGAGNTVADQKKMGALTAQAQCRRGQCGMKQRRAIGEALDDPAVSISRKTWERWDQMTDAPGHSFQTSAVWLPIIGGVIGGGIEVY
-2177 ENPDTPEEQKEEDG
+2177 NQYQ
-2191 WGWSDTWD
+2191 SDTFSWKQ
-2199 VVKDFAPG
+2199 VG
-2207 YNTVNHAINGE
+2207 
-2218 WTEAAKSLAVDAI
+2218 I
-2231 SVTGVGM
+2231 STMSGALG
-2238 IGRVAVKVGAK
+2238 GLLGAK
-2249 VAPKIISKA
+2249 TVGYRATTMIATNWAGSFAIGSGAAHLRNTADGGDRDVLGAGVKSGLSGALGSSFGLGAGRFGSYYSNYRNREIMKNIDDANLVNQISGHGNPTSIEAVSNVVGDVGGSIIS
-2258 KSMLKKGPCSFV
+2258 
-2270 AGTLVATSSAA
+2270 
-2281 VPIENILVGQDVLSR
+2281 
-2296 PDSAE
+2296 
-2301 RLVDER
+2301 
-2307 QVVDV
+2307 
-2312 FAEDH
+2312 
-2317 PFVLSLVVQGP
+2317 
-2328 SGEEEI
+2328 
-2334 LTTPEHPFYIATKG
+2334 
-2348 WVEAAEIN
+2348 
-2356 AGASLET
+2356 
-2363 INGSNVTVISNSVVE
+2363 
-2378 TPTVAYNF
+2378 
-2386 EVEQF
+2386 
-2391 HTYAVGENQVWVHN
+2391 NQ
-2405 ECEGKNKGP
+2405 
-2414 VFERSQDAV
+2414 
-2423 KHAETMGYK
+2423 
-2432 EVQGAT
+2432 
-2438 NKAGQ
+2438 
-2443 KVMHNKKKTPKYISR
+2443 
-2458 DADSHIGGAYK
+2458 
-2469 GANTASD
+2469 
-2476 LNSKKTRLG
+2476 
-2485 TYDKDLNLIGK
+2485 

>member
-1 MKSIRFTR
+1 MANNKSPIFTR
-9 SFVLSSASLLLALFS
+9 TFAVFLASILSMLFS
-24 QSALS
+24 QPALS
-29 LTADAEKSIQLSGNF
+29 LTVDAGKRIELSGEF

-88 LGGLSSISRC
+88 LGGMSSIARC
-98 GKNFEKDG
+98 GKNLEKDG

-111 NFDAND
+111 NFNADD
-117 RYCLD
+117 RFCLD

-147 GKIVSFGR
+147 AKIVSFGR
-155 AGNGPASFKIW
+155 AGNGPVSFKIW

-181 RVELPTQADVYKW
+181 RVELPSQAHVYKW

-214 DNSAGKHK
+214 NNSAGQHK
-222 LAQVNYVGGKVKLV
+222 LAQIDYIGGKVNFV
-236 YETRPDSTSQYLGG
+236 YENRPDSTSQYLGG
-250 KRLNRTERLKQVE
+250 KLLNRAERLKLVE
-263 SFDSIGSKIGT
+263 TFGSNGDKIGT
-274 YGLTYQKSSYTDRS
+274 YGLTYQQSANTSRS
-288 QLAKINYCA
+288 QLYKVAYCA
-297 DGQCSTD
+297 GGQCSTD
-304 IRFAWVGRSSPTLSG
+304 IEFSWTGRKHVSLRS
-319 ASNTGFNSP
+319 AQNTGLTAP
-328 RYYDTNGDGKGT
+328 RFMETNGSGF
-340 AYGELSRSNNGT
+340 ARSYGVVTKNSNGT
-352 MSVKGLNGTTHA
+352 MSVKDLNNIVHP
-364 NVKSFSLNGSVTAP
+364 NINSFSLSGNVISP
-378 SVALNQCN
+378 SVVFNKCPLNT
-386 VNAASSYNKGNGQF
+386 ASSYNKGNGQF

-406 SACSGDSCKYG
+406 NTCSGSSCKHG
-417 SNGVNYG
+417 SSGTNYG
-424 DFNGDGIETYQKGY
+424 DFDGDGKEESQSGY
-438 STIDINGDGIDD
+438 LVIDINGDGIDD
-450 LHKFDIPNG
+450 RHKFDVAG
-459 GYRYQITGAG
+459 GSYHYQISGADRK
-469 WQTLP
+469 TLP
-474 SAGGRVLKSFT
+474 LASGRVLKAFT

-497 GSPTAKRLLYVHLF
+497 GSPSSKGLLYVHLF
-511 NGKSF
+511 NGKTF
-516 GSPSPINNHSV
+516 NSPIAISHHKVSHEESV
-527 SYGDGVFFADLNND
+527 HFADLNND
-541 GYPELGYGRY
+541 GYPELGFGQY
-551 FYQNTKNNQFATGV
+551 FYLNTKNNQFSRSA
-565 FLDAGAKIYSVQDV
+565 LIDAGAKIYSTQDI
-579 NGDGWADVLTR
+579 NGDGWTDVVTR
-590 ADGDNVKAHIRYSS
+590 ADGNNVKAQVKYSNS
-604 RHVQDKITRFSE
+604 AAQDKITTFSE
-616 VGVDYTVSYKAAV
+616 VGIEYKVTYQAASNSTSYSTHVSTPGLVTAVPYTKLTQGS
-629 ENSVYTPTGTSS
+629 TS

-649 RRYLVANV
+649 RRYLVSNV
-657 TKAPKGYGTTSY
+657 TKAPKGYKATDY
-669 SYNYEG
+669 SYKYEG

-690 IVETEAADVVTV
+690 ITETETADVVTV
-702 TKTTF
+702 TRTTF
-707 EQNRLAITGKPLT
+707 EQDRLAVAGKPLSIVVT
-720 VEVSKDGKKVSEISY
+720 KNGKKVSESAY
-735 QYMQN
+735 HYKQH
-740 TRQGYN
+740 TRQGYG
-746 AKYYQVYAEQV
+746 AKYYQVYADKV
-757 VKNKFGLSNSDVV
+757 VKRKYGLNRDAI
-770 ERKETITRVMDRF
+770 EREETITRVLDRF

-790 SVVSSEIEGAG
+790 SVISSELEGAG
-801 QFKSTSKFEYLSTGL
+801 QFTSRSQFDYLSTGV
-816 NNNHHIYDIST
+816 NNNHHIYDITSV
-827 ASNIDNLSTLL
+827 SNIDNLAGLL
-838 SSFKA
+838 STFKA
-843 GLGRYCGANGDVYFK
+843 GLGRYCASNGDIYFK
-858 ANDHIVLIHS
+858 PNDHIVLIHS
-868 DIDIPLVL
+868 DVDIPLVL

-885 QLTGSSTDLDGLTV
+885 QVTGSSTDLDGLTV

-948 ETGENFWKIGTVA
+948 ETGDNFWKIGAVA
-961 SSTST
+961 TSTST
-966 LTDNTTNLKRAIS
+966 LTDNATNLERTIS
-979 NTYRYDGHGFLT
+979 NTYNYDSQGFLT
-991 SSTVDSSDYESS
+991 SSTVNSSDYEST

-1072 TQSVSALKGRTSSFA
+1072 TKSVSALKGRTSSFA
-1087 YDAFGRVTSETLPGT
+1087 YDTFGRVTSETLPGT
-1102 GNTNFTQYQ
+1102 GNTNLTQYK
-1111 LGAQCGSHAISQ
+1111 LGAQCGSHSTSQ

-1132 ASGGQVTTHF
+1132 ASGGQVTTLF
-1142 DYAGREIRKLH
+1142 DYAGREVRKLH

-1182 GTKAAAPLVTFD
+1182 GTKATAPVVTFA

-1207 ANGGGIASFV
+1207 ANDGGIASFV

-1229 ARGFSHSTVTNVMG
+1229 ARGFNHSTVTNVMG
-1243 HILRKDEPHG
+1243 HILRKDEPHD

-1273 GNITQIRY
+1273 GNTTEIRY

-1305 GELIYKRDAKG
+1305 GELTYKRDAKG

-1332 IEGGKVSTW
+1332 VEGGKVSTW
-1341 RFDERGALGT
+1341 RYDERGAFGT

-1357 NGSETEYYYN
+1357 NGSETDYYYN
-1367 EAGLTE
+1367 DAGLTE

-1380 NEKFSTYYFYDK
+1380 GEKFSSYYFYDK
-1392 YERVAREVR
+1392 FERVAREVR

-1415 LTSANSDNRLAVEY
+1415 LSQSTSADRLALEY
-1429 VYNPNG
+1429 VYNPHG
-1435 YVSAVRSPKSYADE
+1435 YVAAVRSPKSYADE

-1460 KQLLDQAVAQAAEY
+1460 KQLLDQAIAQAAEY
-1474 LSKAERYST
+1474 LTKAERYAT
-1483 QESFFTTKAAEYN
+1483 QESFFTDKAAEYN
-1496 NKTVNVHSLDSS
+1496 SKTVNVHNLDAS

-1514 NGYRYKQWC
+1514 KGYRYKQWC
-1523 NAQGECYLRP
+1523 NDQGECYLRP

-1543 SIPLDITLE
+1543 TIPLDITLE

-1560 SLANSSSAGTR
+1560 SLANRSSAGVR
-1571 NYNATLHT
+1571 NYNATVHP

-1587 QTLTPSHDFILTDYD
+1587 RALTPSHDFILTDYD

-1618 QADSTTTTELLFAA
+1618 QADSATTTELLFAA

-1676 LGGNQ
+1676 LGGGQ
-1681 LQASQRTHCANT
+1681 LQANQRTNCANT
-1693 QQSSQADHLNLI
+1693 QQSSQAEHLNLI

-1763 KANVLFDPRL
+1763 KANVLFDPRI
-1773 SGSTASGRNI
+1773 SGSTTNGLNI

-1798 RYDEKLGITDTWEY
+1798 RYDEQLGITDRWEY

-1831 GESNPDFASSFDY
+1831 GDNNPDLAGPFVY
-1844 QYDKLGNLI
+1844 RYDKLGNLM
-1853 FKTGMGNYEYS
+1853 FKTGIGDYVYNN
-1864 GQNAGPHAVTKAN
+1864 QQAGPHAVTKAN
-1877 GLHYQYDANGNMLR
+1877 GLNYQYDANGNMLR
-1891 AWRYGD
+1891 AWANGS
-1897 TQNERELEWTGFNK
+1897 QHNERELEWTEFNK

-1953 TDSNTGIVQHKHF
+1953 TDTNTGVVQHKHF
-1966 IYAEGKLIA
+1966 IYADGKLIA
-1975 LNTHTDDSE
+1975 LNTHTDDGE

-1991 VRYLHYD
+1991 TRYLHYD
-1998 SLNSVDMITDGY
+1998 ALNSVDMITDGY

-2023 KQRKVAWREDG
+2023 KQRKVAWREEG

-2075 SADPIVQSP
+2075 SPDPFVQAP
-2084 YRTNSFNRYAYV
+2084 YITNSFNRYAYV
-2096 MNNPLKYIDPTGFNA
+2096 MNNPLKYTDPTGYLWDSVKSAARSVGRAISRAARAVRDFFRGGGNKGSGRNGNSDSKSPKKNLEGEGFGFTAGYIGRAVGWLFDGEGNTEADQKKMAAKTAEAQCRRGRCGMRQMKAIGAAIEDSSVSISNSTWERWDNMTTTPGHSFQTSAIWLPVLGGIVGGGLELYNQYQRDDFNLPQVGISA
-2111 FESGACE
+2111 LSGALGGWLG
-2118 VDSSSSGSS
+2118 VRTAGFHAMKMIALNGIGSAAI
-2127 GGTNNN
+2127 GAGAAYLRNLN
-2133 DNGCDNERP
+2133 DNGD
-2142 AGNDGTGGGDNHHDD
+2142 
-2157 PNSGGGS
+2157 
-2164 DKQDPVSEPTAEP
+2164 
-2177 ENPDTPEEQKEEDG
+2177 
-2191 WGWSDTWD
+2191 
-2199 VVKDFAPG
+2199 
-2207 YNTVNHAINGE
+2207 
-2218 WTEAAKSLAVDAI
+2218 
-2231 SVTGVGM
+2231 
-2238 IGRVAVKVGAK
+2238 RV
-2249 VAPKIISKA
+2249 
-2258 KSMLKKGPCSFV
+2258 
-2270 AGTLVATSSAA
+2270 
-2281 VPIENILVGQDVLSR
+2281 
-2296 PDSAE
+2296 
-2301 RLVDER
+2301 LVDEAAR
-2307 QVVDV
+2307 SGALGLLGSSVGVTV
-2312 FAEDH
+2312 SRGGKL
-2317 PFVLSLVVQGP
+2317 LSSSQKRLKMNTIKDANLVNQI
-2328 SGEEEI
+2328 SGHGNPTSI
-2334 LTTPEHPFYIATKG
+2334 
-2348 WVEAAEIN
+2348 EAAAN
-2356 AGASLET
+2356 AIGDVSGA
-2363 INGSNVTVISNSVVE
+2363 VISN
-2378 TPTVAYNF
+2378 
-2386 EVEQF
+2386 Q
-2391 HTYAVGENQVWVHN
+2391 
-2405 ECEGKNKGP
+2405 
-2414 VFERSQDAV
+2414 
-2423 KHAETMGYK
+2423 
-2432 EVQGAT
+2432 
-2438 NKAGQ
+2438 
-2443 KVMHNKKKTPKYISR
+2443 
-2458 DADSHIGGAYK
+2458 
-2469 GANTASD
+2469 
-2476 LNSKKTRLG
+2476 
-2485 TYDKDLNLIGK
+2485 

>member
-1 MKSIRFTR
+1 MKTAMANMKSTRFTN
-9 SFVLSSASLLLALFS
+9 SFAVFSASLFLALFS
-24 QSALS
+24 QPALS
-29 LTADAEKSIQLSGNF
+29 LTAEADKSIQLSGEF

-59 APGRAGHQPS
+59 AQGRAGHQPS

-98 GKNFEKDG
+98 GKNLEKDD

-147 GKIVSFGR
+147 AKIVSFGH
-155 AGNGPASFKIW
+155 AGNGPASFKVW

-171 VYEYGVTEDS
+171 VYEYGVTGDS
-181 RVELPTQADVYKW
+181 RVELPAQADVYKW

-222 LAQVNYVGGKVKLV
+222 LAQVNYVGGKVNLV

-250 KRLNRTERLKQVE
+250 KKLNRTERLKQVE
-263 SFDSIGSKIGT
+263 TFDSTGSKIGT
-274 YGLTYQKSSYTDRS
+274 YGLSYQKSSATSRS
-288 QLAKINYCA
+288 QLVKINYCA

-304 IRFAWVGRSSPTLSG
+304 ISFTWTGRSNPGLGG

-328 RYYDTNGDGKGT
+328 RYYDTNGNGKGT
-340 AYGELSRSNNGT
+340 AYGELSRSTNGT
-352 MSVKGLNGTTHA
+352 MSVKGLNGKTHA
-364 NVKSFSLNGSVTAP
+364 NVKSFSLNGSVIAP
-378 SVALNQCN
+378 AVALNKCN

-424 DFNGDGIETYQKGY
+424 DFNGNGVETYQKGY
-438 STIDINGDGIDD
+438 SVIDINGDGIDD
-450 LHKFDIPNG
+450 RHKFDIPNG
-459 GYRYQITGAG
+459 GYRYRITGAG

-474 SAGGRVLKSFT
+474 AAGGRVLKSFT

-497 GSPTAKRLLYVHLF
+497 GSATSKGNLYVHLF

-516 GSPSPINNHSV
+516 NSPFVIRRNV
-527 SYGDGVFFADLNND
+527 SHNDGIFFADLNND

-551 FYQNTKNNQFATGV
+551 FYLNTKNNQFATSV
-565 FLDAGAKIYSVQDV
+565 FLDARAKIYSVQDV

-590 ADGDNVKAHIRYSS
+590 ADGNNVKARIRQSS
-604 RHVQDKITRFSE
+604 RHAQDKITRFSE

-629 ENSVYTPTGTSS
+629 DNSVYTRTGTSS

-669 SYNYEG
+669 SYKYEG

-690 IVETEAADVVTV
+690 ITETETADVVTV

-735 QYMQN
+735 RYKQH

-757 VKNKFGLSNSDVV
+757 VKHKFGLSNSDVV

-790 SVVSSEIEGAG
+790 SVVSSDLEGAG
-801 QFKSTSKFEYLSTGL
+801 QFTSNSKFQYLSTGL

-827 ASNIDNLSTLL
+827 VSNIDNLSTLL

-843 GLGRYCGANGDVYFK
+843 GLGRYCGANGEVYFK

-868 DIDIPLVL
+868 DVDIPLVL
-876 QRYNAYFKY
+876 QRYNSYFKY
-885 QLTGSSTDLDGLTV
+885 QVTGSSTDLDGLTV

-906 ASAADFTAANPQ
+906 ASAAEFTAASPQ

-948 ETGENFWKIGTVA
+948 ETGDNFWKIGTVA
-961 SSTST
+961 SSTSS

-979 NTYRYDGHGFLT
+979 NTYSYDGNGFLT
-991 SSTVDSSDYESS
+991 SSTVNSSDYESS
-1003 SDIASGGKSVT
+1003 GDIASGGKSVT
-1014 NRYSY
+1014 NRYGY

-1054 ANALGHRSSTQF
+1054 ANALGHRSSTVF

-1072 TQSVSALKGRTSSFA
+1072 TNSVSALKGRTSRFA

-1102 GNTNFTQYQ
+1102 GNTNLTQYQ

-1123 TVSCVTTKP
+1123 TVSCVTNKP

-1182 GTKAAAPLVTFD
+1182 ATKAAAPVVTFD

-1217 TTYDG
+1217 TSYDG
-1222 YKTSVKD
+1222 YTTSVND
-1229 ARGFSHSTVTNVMG
+1229 ARGFNHSTVTNVMG

-1323 DRLGRKTKQ
+1323 DSLGRKTKQ
-1332 IEGGKVSTW
+1332 IEGGKVSNW

-1357 NGSETEYYYN
+1357 NGSETDYYYN
-1367 EAGLTE
+1367 DAGLTE

-1401 PNGVDTTLAGAAKL
+1401 PNGVETTLSGAAKL
-1415 LTSANSDNRLAVEY
+1415 LTGANNDNRLAVEY

-1435 YVSAVRSPKSYADE
+1435 YVSAVRSPKSFADK

-1460 KQLLDQAVAQAAEY
+1460 KQLLDQAIAQASEY
-1474 LSKAERYST
+1474 LRKAERYAT
-1483 QESFFTTKAAEYN
+1483 QESFFTNKAAEYN
-1496 NKTVNVHSLDSS
+1496 SKTVNVHNLDSS

-1560 SLANSSSAGTR
+1560 SLANSSRAGVR

-1579 VSAAEFAS
+1579 VSEEEFTS
-1587 QTLTPSHDFILTDYD
+1587 QALTPSHDFILTDYD
-1602 SNGQKD
+1602 RNGQKD

-1618 QADSTTTTELLFAA
+1618 QADNETKTELLFAA

-1638 ATIASTRYKFYTDL
+1638 ATIASTRYKFYSDL

-1666 SGLYCEYANQ
+1666 SGLYCEYANK

-1681 LQASQRTHCANT
+1681 LPENLRSSCSNT

-1705 LTQSQLEDSLDNPAY
+1705 LTQSQLEESLGNPAY

-1773 SGSTASGRNI
+1773 SGSKARGRNI
-1783 RFIQYRYDNHNNVTY
+1783 RFIHYRYDNHNNVTY
-1798 RYDEKLGITDTWEY
+1798 RYDEKLGITDSWEY
-1812 DGIDRVISNGISLA
+1812 DGMDRVIRNGISLA

-1831 GESNPDFASSFDY
+1831 GENNPDLAGPFVY
-1844 QYDKLGNLI
+1844 QYDKLGNLM
-1853 FKTGMGNYEYS
+1853 FKTGIGAYVYS
-1864 GQNAGPHAVTKAN
+1864 NQQAGPHAVTKAN
-1877 GLHYQYDANGNMLR
+1877 GLNYQYDANGNMLR
-1891 AWRYGD
+1891 ARADGSE
-1897 TQNERELEWTGFNK
+1897 QNERELEWSEFNK
-1911 PNKITRNG
+1911 PTKITRNG

-1953 TDSNTGIVQHKHF
+1953 TDSNTGIVQHKNF
-1966 IYAEGKLIA
+1966 IYADGKLIA
-1975 LNTHTDDSE
+1975 LNTHSDDGE

-1991 VRYLHYD
+1991 TRYLHYD
-1998 SLNSVDMITDGY
+1998 ALNSVDMITDGY

-2075 SADPIVQSP
+2075 SPDPIIQAP
-2084 YRTNSFNRYAYV
+2084 YVTNSFNRYAYV
-2096 MNNPLKYIDPTGFNA
+2096 MNNPLKYTDPTGYLW
-2111 FESGACE
+2111 
-2118 VDSSSSGSS
+2118 DSVKSAARSVGRAISRAARAVRDFFRGGSNKGS
-2127 GGTNNN
+2127 GGN
-2133 DNGCDNERP
+2133 
-2142 AGNDGTGGGDNHHDD
+2142 
-2157 PNSGGGS
+2157 GGS
-2164 DKQDPVSEPTAEP
+2164 DNKQPQKNLKGEGFKFTLDYIGRAIGGVFGGAGNTVADQKKMRALTAQAQCSRGRCGMNQYRAIGEALGDPTVSISR
-2177 ENPDTPEEQKEEDG
+2177 K
-2191 WGWSDTWD
+2191 TWD
-2199 VVKDFAPG
+2199 KWDRM
-2207 YNTVNHAINGE
+2207 
-2218 WTEAAKSLAVDAI
+2218 
-2231 SVTGVGM
+2231 TGVGPSYTLAAVEVY
-2238 IGRVAVKVGAK
+2238 GRTEWQPVFDENGMQVFDTRVSRTWVPLSGLPD
-2249 VAPKIISKA
+2249 V
-2258 KSMLKKGPCSFV
+2258 LKKAGFDKLRTPWEVQVLVEKRTSF
-2270 AGTLVATSSAA
+2270 
-2281 VPIENILVGQDVLSR
+2281 
-2296 PDSAE
+2296 
-2301 RLVDER
+2301 
-2307 QVVDV
+2307 
-2312 FAEDH
+2312 
-2317 PFVLSLVVQGP
+2317 
-2328 SGEEEI
+2328 
-2334 LTTPEHPFYIATKG
+2334 
-2348 WVEAAEIN
+2348 
-2356 AGASLET
+2356 
-2363 INGSNVTVISNSVVE
+2363 SVYRKFKYYE
-2378 TPTVAYNF
+2378 KYDID
-2386 EVEQF
+2386 
-2391 HTYAVGENQVWVHN
+2391 
-2405 ECEGKNKGP
+2405 EGKLLEVSEKYPTNEYEFRYPKA
-2414 VFERSQDAV
+2414 SQGMKYRDIRGCIV
-2423 KHAETMGYK
+2423 SCDLDTFKRGVLGYGK
-2432 EVQGAT
+2432 E
-2438 NKAGQ
+2438 
-2443 KVMHNKKKTPKYISR
+2443 
-2458 DADSHIGGAYK
+2458 
-2469 GANTASD
+2469 
-2476 LNSKKTRLG
+2476 
-2485 TYDKDLNLIGK
+2485 

>member
-1 MKSIRFTR
+1 MKSTRFTH
-9 SFVLSSASLLLALFS
+9 SFALFSTSLLLALFS
-24 QSALS
+24 QPALS
-29 LTADAEKSIQLSGNF
+29 LTADAEKSIQLSGDF

-83 GMGWS
+83 GVGWS
-88 LGGLSSISRC
+88 FGGLSSISRC
-98 GKNFEKDG
+98 GKNLEKDG

-111 NFDAND
+111 NFDSND

-147 GKIVSFGR
+147 AKIVSFGR
-155 AGNGPASFKIW
+155 AGNGPASFKVW

-171 VYEYGVTEDS
+171 VYEYGVSDDS

-214 DNSAGKHK
+214 ENSAGKHK
-222 LAQVNYVGGKVKLV
+222 LTQVNYVGGKVNLV
-236 YETRPDSTSQYLGG
+236 YETRPDSTSQFLGG
-250 KRLNRTERLKQVE
+250 KLLNRNERLKQVE
-263 SFDSIGSKIGT
+263 TFDSTGNKIGT
-274 YGLTYQKSSYTDRS
+274 YGLTYQKSSYTARS
-288 QLAKINYCA
+288 QLTKINYCA
-297 DGQCSTD
+297 NGQCSTE
-304 IRFAWVGRSSPTLSG
+304 IMFEWLGLSKVSLN
-319 ASNTGFNSP
+319 AAKDTGLRSP
-328 RYYDTNGDGKGT
+328 RYLDINSDGISEP
-340 AYGELSRSNNGT
+340 YGEISRNSDNTMEVQGFHGKRYSKATSINLSGSI
-352 MSVKGLNGTTHA
+352 
-364 NVKSFSLNGSVTAP
+364 FSP
-378 SVALNQCN
+378 SVATKQCTVPTASAY
-386 VNAASSYNKGNGQF
+386 VNNSGQ
-400 GYYCQF
+400 YVPYCQF
-406 SACSGDSCKYG
+406 DTCALPTTSANRSSSYVGGVAVPAGSTLKLSPEYTPPPSNEVVYGNSSGSIDSTTTATSTSRSGNREVVYLNASEAERLAQSQSQKKSPCYYG

-424 DFNGDGIETYQKGY
+424 DFNGDGIETYRKGY
-438 STIDINGDGIDD
+438 LTIDINGDGIDD
-450 LHKFDIPNG
+450 LHQFDIPNG
-459 GYRYQITGAG
+459 GYRYQITGSG

-474 SAGGRVLKSFT
+474 SHGGRVLKSFT

-497 GSPTAKRLLYVHLF
+497 GSPTATGLLYVHLF

-516 GSPSPINNHSV
+516 GSPSPIYNHSV
-527 SYGDGVFFADLNND
+527 SHEDGVFFADLNND

-590 ADGDNVKAHIRYSS
+590 ADGDTAKASIKLSNSHI
-604 RHVQDKITRFSE
+604 QDKITRFSE
-616 VGVDYTVSYKAAV
+616 VGVDYKVSYTAAV
-629 ENSVYTPTGTSS
+629 GSSVYTTAGATSK

-657 TKAPKGYGTTSY
+657 TKAPKGYGATSY
-669 SYNYEG
+669 SYKYEG

-690 IVETEAADVVTV
+690 ITETESADVVTV

-707 EQNRLAITGKPLT
+707 EQDKLAITGKPLT

-735 QYMQN
+735 QYKQH

-757 VKNKFGLSNSDVV
+757 VKNKYGLSNSNVV

-790 SVVSSEIEGAG
+790 SVVSSDIEGAG
-801 QFKSTSKFEYLSTGL
+801 KFTSTSKFEYLSTGL

-827 ASNIDNLSTLL
+827 VSNIDNLSTLL

-843 GLGRYCGANGDVYFK
+843 GLGRYCGANGEVYFK

-868 DIDIPLVL
+868 DVDIPLVL

-885 QLTGSSTDLDGLTV
+885 QVTGSSTDLDGLTV

-948 ETGENFWKIGTVA
+948 ETGDNFWKIGTVA

-979 NTYRYDGHGFLT
+979 NAYSYDGNGFLT
-991 SSTVDSSDYESS
+991 SSTVNSSDYESS
-1003 SDIASGGKSVT
+1003 SDIASGGKTVT

-1072 TQSVSALKGRTSSFA
+1072 TKSVSALKGRTSSFA
-1087 YDAFGRVTSETLPGT
+1087 YDAFGRVTSEILPGT
-1102 GNTNFTQYQ
+1102 GNTNLTQYQ

-1182 GTKAAAPLVTFD
+1182 GTKAAAPVVTFK
-1194 YDALNREIKKQEP
+1194 YDALNREIEKQEP
-1207 ANGGGIASFV
+1207 ANSDRIATFV

-1229 ARGFSHSTVTNVMG
+1229 ARGYIHSTVTNVMG

-1357 NGSETEYYYN
+1357 NGSETDYYYN

-1415 LTSANSDNRLAVEY
+1415 LTSANNDNRLAVEY

-1435 YVSAVRSPKSYADE
+1435 YVSAVRSPKSYADK

-1460 KQLLDQAVAQAAEY
+1460 KQLLDQAIAQAAEY

-1483 QESFFTTKAAEYN
+1483 QESFFTSKAAEYN
-1496 NKTVNVHSLDSS
+1496 SKTVNVHNLDSS

-1560 SLANSSSAGTR
+1560 SLANSSSAGIR

-1579 VSAAEFAS
+1579 VSAREFAS
-1587 QTLTPSHDFILTDYD
+1587 QALTPSHDFILTDYD

-1652 ANQLINLSEKVAEL
+1652 ANQLINLSEKVADL

-1681 LQASQRTHCANT
+1681 LQANQRTNCANT

-1705 LTQSQLEDSLDNPAY
+1705 LTQSQLEESLDNPAY

-1773 SGSTASGRNI
+1773 SGSTANGRNI
-1783 RFIQYRYDNHNNVTY
+1783 RFIHYRYDNHNNVTY

-1831 GESNPDFASSFDY
+1831 GENNPDLAGPFVY
-1844 QYDKLGNLI
+1844 QYDKLGNLM
-1853 FKTGMGNYEYS
+1853 FKTGIGDYVYS
-1864 GQNAGPHAVTKAN
+1864 NQQAGPHAVTKAN
-1877 GLHYQYDANGNMLR
+1877 GLNYQYDANGNMLR
-1891 AWRYGD
+1891 AWADGSQ
-1897 TQNERELEWTGFNK
+1897 QNERELEWSEFNK
-1911 PNKITRNG
+1911 PTKITRNG

-1966 IYAEGKLIA
+1966 IYADGKLIA
-1975 LNTHTDDSE
+1975 LNTHTDDGE

-1991 VRYLHYD
+1991 TRYLHYD
-1998 SLNSVDMITDGY
+1998 ALNSVDMITDGY

-2059 VHMNGRVYDQ
+2059 VHMNGRIYDQ
-2069 ELGRFI
+2069 ELGRFV
-2075 SADPIVQSP
+2075 SPDPIVQAP
-2084 YRTNSFNRYAYV
+2084 YVTNSFNRYAYV
-2096 MNNPLKYIDPTGFNA
+2096 MNNPLKYTDPTGYLWDSVKSAARSVGRAISRAARAVRDF
-2111 FESGACE
+2111 FRGGDSKDSSGRGGSESTNTQQNIKKDGIGFTVEYIWRGVKSIFGGAGNTPEDRMRMGAKTARAMCQRGQCGDREINRINRWNNHVASKFLSTWSSTYEQTYKESMQAIGSFQGNGIKLAMVNSSYLNYGMGLDLKRTAE
-2118 VDSSSSGSS
+2118 VDYHSHILNNTGPGRLVKNWGATLINGASVAAGLYSMSKEGLLGAGYSGLSIYSTYS
-2127 GGTNNN
+2127 GEDHVVENVIKDLAVGVGFDEEQSRNLGKNVNTIL
-2133 DNGCDNERP
+2133 GLSIGVPGLKRL
-2142 AGNDGTGGGDNHHDD
+2142 GD
-2157 PNSGGGS
+2157 GS
-2164 DKQDPVSEPTAEP
+2164 D
-2177 ENPDTPEEQKEEDG
+2177 
-2191 WGWSDTWD
+2191 
-2199 VVKDFAPG
+2199 DFADFVDSAG
-2207 YNTVNHAINGE
+2207 FIHTLG
-2218 WTEAAKSLAVDAI
+2218 SDVDAQ
-2231 SVTGVGM
+2231 
-2238 IGRVAVKVGAK
+2238 
-2249 VAPKIISKA
+2249 
-2258 KSMLKKGPCSFV
+2258 
-2270 AGTLVATSSAA
+2270 
-2281 VPIENILVGQDVLSR
+2281 N
-2296 PDSAE
+2296 
-2301 RLVDER
+2301 
-2307 QVVDV
+2307 
-2312 FAEDH
+2312 
-2317 PFVLSLVVQGP
+2317 
-2328 SGEEEI
+2328 
-2334 LTTPEHPFYIATKG
+2334 
-2348 WVEAAEIN
+2348 
-2356 AGASLET
+2356 
-2363 INGSNVTVISNSVVE
+2363 
-2378 TPTVAYNF
+2378 
-2386 EVEQF
+2386 
-2391 HTYAVGENQVWVHN
+2391 
-2405 ECEGKNKGP
+2405 
-2414 VFERSQDAV
+2414 
-2423 KHAETMGYK
+2423 
-2432 EVQGAT
+2432 
-2438 NKAGQ
+2438 
-2443 KVMHNKKKTPKYISR
+2443 
-2458 DADSHIGGAYK
+2458 
-2469 GANTASD
+2469 
-2476 LNSKKTRLG
+2476 
-2485 TYDKDLNLIGK
+2485 